1 MTEDR
6 YDLSFDGTL
15 SPEADPDEV
24 RRRLMAIFKL
34 SESGAQRLFTGR
46 AMIVKRNVDAATA
59 AQFQQVFATAGAV
72 LRLSRVESADG
83 RDQPGAD
90 QPSGD
95 DVRAPVSGR
104 AIDTSGLSLA
114 PPGGRLEEPPEY
126 VIPVL
131 DLSHLSLVPGEP
143 LSLEKTTYVLS
154 ARPRACKVSSTCP
167 TLSSTAASVRYQ
179 LSHFLFSTWSGFH
192 STGSTDSGIP
202 PRGLGFLYRPPRKCI
217 SRSQRGLPSNVS
229 GQLTGSRRCN
239 GE

>member
-15 SPEADPDEV
+15 SPEADPDEA

-34 SESGAQRLFTGR
+34 SESGAKRLFTGR

-72 LRLSRVESADG
+72 LRLSRVEPAAAPYNP
-83 RDQPGAD
+83 DQAGPDQLGAD

-95 DVRAPVSGR
+95 DVRVPVSGR
-104 AIDTSGLSLA
+104 AVDTSGLSLA

-131 DLSHLSLVPGEP
+131 DLSHLSLVPGDEWTLKDCEAPPTPIPEP
-143 LSLEKTTYVLS
+143 DTSYLSLAEIEN
-154 ARPRACKVSSTCP
+154 PDDNDEPVSEWI
-167 TLSSTAASVRYQ
+167 R
-179 LSHFLFSTWSGFH
+179 
-192 STGSTDSGIP
+192 
-202 PRGLGFLYRPPRKCI
+202 
-217 SRSQRGLPSNVS
+217 
-229 GQLTGSRRCN
+229 
-239 GE
+239 

>member
-72 LRLSRVESADG
+72 LRLSRVESADAPDG
-83 RDQPGAD
+83 PDQPGAD

-131 DLSHLSLVPGEP
+131 DLSHLSLVPGDVWTLEDCESPPTPIPEP
-143 LSLEKTTYVLS
+143 DTSYLSLAEIEN
-154 ARPRACKVSSTCP
+154 PDDNDEPVSEWI
-167 TLSSTAASVRYQ
+167 R
-179 LSHFLFSTWSGFH
+179 
-192 STGSTDSGIP
+192 
-202 PRGLGFLYRPPRKCI
+202 
-217 SRSQRGLPSNVS
+217 
-229 GQLTGSRRCN
+229 
-239 GE
+239 